1 MKLPATTA
9 DGGAGRRR
17 RRHLLVGLVFV
28 VALALVLVAGQPT
41 GALPEYS
48 EQTGEP
54 CAGCHISPSGG
65 GLRTPRGQ
73 AWVGSGRPGVVPN
86 LTDSLALLG
95 VRLTVDEADFVAL
108 SDEVR
113 LPPEAPEVPSEPA
126 VIPAQAEEL
135 RSWLRTYAGN

>member
-1 MKLPATTA
+1 MNLPAATV
-9 DGGAGRRR
+9 DEGVMRRSRRR
-17 RRHLLVGLVFV
+17 LLVGLVFV

>member
-1 MKLPATTA
+1 M
-9 DGGAGRRR
+9 RRGI
-17 RRHLLVGLVFV
+17 LVGLVLV
-28 VALALVLVAGQPT
+28 AALALVLVASQPA